1 MQKNKNASQISD
13 FLKLRRTEQS
23 QPDTASTQPEPEPEQ
38 PPVKDV
44 AVEEVSQARE
54 HETGAVFRTR
64 TRPAP
69 GFAQRGKGLTL
80 KYDVAM
86 LVLLA
91 LAGLVVIAFLWG
103 YHAGRSAPRAERQE
117 PSAPPPG
124 NKGDADLAGP
134 DEPPTPGAPAAG
146 GGTEGASPYYT
157 LRIMADPH
165 YDEQRKAE
173 YESIAEKLRVEGYDM
188 EVVTENAM
196 IFLYAGRFESK
207 DSPEAKSLMQ
217 RFKRDRDYNG
227 CFWVQRQ

>member
-13 FLKLRRTEQS
+13 FLKLRKTEQG

-38 PPVKDV
+38 PPAED
-44 AVEEVSQARE
+44 AAAEEVSQARE

-117 PSAPPPG
+117 PSAPLPG
-124 NKGDADLAGP
+124 TKGGD
-134 DEPPTPGAPAAG
+134 G

-217 RFKRDRDYNG
+217 RIKRDYDDYDD
-227 CFWVQRQ
+227 CFWVRRQ

>member
-44 AVEEVSQARE
+44 AAEEVSQARE
-54 HETGAVFRTR
+54 DETGAVIRTR
-64 TRPAP
+64 TRPAL
-69 GFAQRGKGLTL
+69 GLAQRGKGLTL

-103 YHAGRSAPRAERQE
+103 YHAGRSAPRTERQE
-117 PSAPPPG
+117 PSAPLPG
-124 NKGDADLAGP
+124 NKGDAP
-134 DEPPTPGAPAAG
+134 G
-146 GGTEGASPYYT
+146 GGPEAASPYYN
-157 LRIMADPH
+157 LQLMSDPH
-165 YDEQRKAE
+165 YDEQRKAR
-173 YESIAEKLRVEGYDM
+173 YESIAEGLREEGCDA
-188 EVVTENAM
+188 EVVTEDAR
-196 IFLYAGRFESK
+196 IFLFAGRFEDK
-207 DSPEAKSLMQ
+207 DSPEAKRLML
-217 RFKRDRDYNG
+217 RLKRDYAD

>member
-13 FLKLRRTEQS
+13 FLKLRKTEQG

-38 PPVKDV
+38 PPAED
-44 AVEEVSQARE
+44 AAAEEIRQARE
-54 HETGAVFRTR
+54 DETGAVIRTR
-64 TRPAP
+64 HRPVP
-69 GFAQRGKGLTL
+69 GLLQRGKGLTL

-117 PSAPPPG
+117 LSAPLPG
-124 NKGDADLAGP
+124 TKGGD
-134 DEPPTPGAPAAG
+134 G
-146 GGTEGASPYYT
+146 GGTEGTEGASPYYT

-173 YESIAEKLRVEGYDM
+173 YESIAEKLREEGYDM

-196 IFLYAGRFESK
+196 IVLYAGRFESK

-217 RFKRDRDYNG
+217 RFKSDRDYNG
-227 CFWVQRQ
+227 CFWVERQ